1 MTRVGGEIVRLHKTT
16 LGTTFGLLTAAL
28 LAGAAPAAIAWPLK
42 GAPSELEVNESA
54 LQEEYLL
61 HIDPAWRTF
70 DLDKEV
76 AWANK
81 PAATPGTPPIAANA
95 FTPQERQSA
104 IARAIKSG
112 YSVGI
117 EPDQLPAELNRGYA
131 VSDRFKAS
139 VRAGFDA
146 PVGDEMRMTAAG
158 AEARYSLGRLGPAI
172 SWGWNTGVDMSVQA
186 GRGTHAIESGPQFRL
201 GDDRLALTLS
211 PKVAHNF
218 SPHHEGD
225 VAFAY
230 AAGLKSELAKGIS
243 LGIEAFGSTSE
254 IASVPGTALQSHR
267 GGPGLYVGLGLLPTQ
282 MPDLNGSKL
291 SLEIGALT
299 GMSEANS
306 DWAGKFKAAVTW

>member
-1 MTRVGGEIVRLHKTT
+1 MRVHK
-16 LGTTFGLLTAAL
+16 TTFGLLAAVL
-28 LAGAAPAAIAWPLK
+28 LAGTAPAAIAWPLK
-42 GAPSELEVNESA
+42 GNPSELEANESA

-61 HIDPAWRTF
+61 HIDPAWLTF
-70 DLDKEV
+70 DLNKEA

-81 PAATPGTPPIAANA
+81 PAAMADASPGAANA
-95 FTPQERQSA
+95 FTPQETQSA

-117 EPDQLPAELNRGYA
+117 EADQLPAEMNRGYA

-158 AEARYSLGRLGPAI
+158 AEARYALGRLGPAI
-172 SWGWNTGVDMSVQA
+172 SWGWNTGVDMSVQS
-186 GRGTHAIESGPQFRL
+186 GRGTHAIESGPQFKF

-218 SPHHEGD
+218 GTHNEGD

-230 AAGLKSELAKGIS
+230 TAGLKSEIAKGVS
-243 LGIEAFGSTSE
+243 LGIEAFGSTSDA
-254 IASVPGTALQSHR
+254 ASVPGTALQTHR
-267 GGPGLYVGLGLLPTQ
+267 GAPGLYVGLGLLPTQ

-299 GMSEANS
+299 GMSETNS

>member
-1 MTRVGGEIVRLHKTT
+1 MLTRELKLGLMAATLLGGVAPL
-16 LGTTFGLLTAAL
+16 AL
-28 LAGAAPAAIAWPLK
+28 AEPLRK
-42 GAPSELEVNESA
+42 IPSELEADGST
-54 LQEEYLL
+54 LQEEFLL
-61 HIDPAWRTF
+61 HMDPTWLTFELNKEAAWS
-70 DLDKEV
+70 
-76 AWANK
+76 NK
-81 PAATPGTPPIAANA
+81 PSSTTSTPGAGA
-95 FTPQERQSA
+95 FTRQETQSA

-117 EPDQLPAELNRGYA
+117 EPEQLPAEMNRGYA
-131 VSDRFKAS
+131 VSDKFNAS

-158 AEARYSLGRLGPAI
+158 VDARYSLGRLGPAI

-211 PKVAHNF
+211 PKVAH
-218 SPHHEGD
+218 SMGPHHEGD

-230 AAGLKSELAKGIS
+230 AAGLKSEISKGVS

-254 IASVPGTALQSHR
+254 IASVPGTALQTHR
-267 GGPGLYVGLGLLPTQ
+267 GSPGIYVGLGLLPTQ